1 MKRFFSYFIV
11 LILILSFA
19 TACSD
24 TKDDSI
30 VSADV
35 DESWKMPIVSVDEVV
50 EDNPPVTEETRI
62 WYEFEGFIVS
72 IDAVD
77 GVTQYMLYDSKHEIV
92 LNFIPS
98 DAETAYADEVQVGNH
113 VNIYIYGEEGS
124 FHPNDIDGKT
134 VVADIVI
141 VLDTF
146 GYAFY
151 AEIID
156 LGVSWIQ
163 VDGLEM
169 NSVNYRDEYAFKV
182 YDSTIITDHYG
193 EISINDLNIGDTI
206 VVYSFG
212 SRQETEPARLTEVQR
227 IIRINDD

>member
-19 TACSD
+19 TACSN

-35 DESWKMPIVSVDEVV
+35 EESWKTPIVSVDEVV
-50 EDNPPVTEETRI
+50 EDIPPVTEETRI

-124 FHPNDIDGKT
+124 FHPGDIDGKT

-169 NSVNYRDEYAFKV
+169 NSVNYRDEYVFKV